1 MKLFRDIKII
11 IHMSTLEIRVS
22 MFSTGTSFKLT
33 VKSHQRKSE
42 WANFWLGFSTVFY

>member
-11 IHMSTLEIRVS
+11 IHMSTLQIRIS
-22 MFSTGTSFKLT
+22 MVSTGTTFNLT